1 MSKRFQMLIPRF
13 KTGVFPF
20 VDLCPWLKA
29 EDKDLTVAVGFLR
42 EYMSIMKPLSFDF
55 CRRNPSLWQ
64 SRILSMRLDTS
75 LMTGFGLK

>member
-1 MSKRFQMLIPRF
+1 MLIPRF

-29 EDKDLTVAVGFLR
+29 EGENLTVAVGFLR

-55 CRRNPSLWQ
+55 VGEILLCGSLGF
-64 SRILSMRLDTS
+64 SACVRIPV
-75 LMTGFGLK
+75 

>member
-13 KTGVFPF
+13 KSGVFPF

-29 EDKDLTVAVGFLR
+29 EGKDLTVAVGFLR
-42 EYMSIMKPLSFDF
+42 EYMSIMKTLSFDF

-64 SRILSMRLDTS
+64 SQILSMRSDTS

>member
-1 MSKRFQMLIPRF
+1 MLIPRF

-29 EDKDLTVAVGFLR
+29 EGEDLTVAVGFLR

-55 CRRNPSLWQ
+55 CRRNPSL
-64 SRILSMRLDTS
+64 
-75 LMTGFGLK
+75 